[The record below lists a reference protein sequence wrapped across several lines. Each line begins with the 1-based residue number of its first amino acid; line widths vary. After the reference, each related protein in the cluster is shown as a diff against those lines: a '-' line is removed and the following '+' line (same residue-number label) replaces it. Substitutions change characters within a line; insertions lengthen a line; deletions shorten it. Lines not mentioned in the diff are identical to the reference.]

1 MKSSI
6 NTKQLRQFSYLV
18 GIGFPLLI
26 GYLIPLMFGHDFRFW
41 TLLTGLPLLFLG
53 LIKPKL
59 LFYPYQIWINLG
71 LVLGWINSRIILGII
86 FILMVQ
92 PISLIFFIFG
102 YDPLKK
108 INKTISSYRNTRR
121 LNNID
126 FTRIF

>member
-41 TLLTGLPLLFLG
+41 TLLIGLPLLFLG